1 MKKND
6 NIEMLKQQDI
16 VKNIFCFVRKFSL
29 FMANEETKYI
39 LDM

>member
-1 MKKND
+1 MRKYYD
-6 NIEMLKQQDI
+6 IEKLKQQDI
-16 VKNIFCFVRKFSL
+16 MKNIFCFVRKFSL